1 MGDYINYLLN
11 KYLVFDEKEELFDE
25 KEEVFRDNV
34 GNEICDCDKLMTSIN
49 MKNDIKSDTDFIKLT
64 KKILTYYLCFEINI
78 NIDIK
83 DRIKESEAERIFYN
97 YKKYKCSD
105 IRETETY
112 LNLNNELD
120 TSNTEW
126 VESVDVSTSDLIDK
140 YGLYCKTGDDKDNYR
155 YEYKFEFIDK
165 GKKWI
170 FSVYDY
176 LNTND
181 EFDDE
186 NNIYWHIASNTK
198 RGDVIKKFITMLP
211 CKDCC

>member
-1 MGDYINYLLN
+1 MVDYINYLLN
-11 KYLVFDEKEELFDE
+11 KYLVFDE

-49 MKNDIKSDTDFIKLT
+49 VKSDIKSDIDFIKLT
-64 KKILTYYLCFEINI
+64 KKILAYYLCFEINI

-83 DRIKESEAERIFYN
+83 DRIKESEAERIFYH

-112 LNLNNELD
+112 LKLNNELD

-140 YGLYCKTGDDKDNYR
+140 YGLYCNTGNNEDKYR

-186 NNIYWHIASNTK
+186 DEIYWHIASNTK
-198 RGDVIKKFITMLP
+198 RDDVIKKFITMLP